1 MKELRTLK
9 MDSDFMDFM
18 DTYKENSTIVGYI
31 AVRKDVYE
39 DFIKVLCVFPLKD
52 KKLKYFL
59 NLTPKQKTGYM
70 SSYIMKVAK
79 KMNVPNSMIELF
91 QEIKKSAKLYR
102 KDKPTP
108 EEVGELFHSNTKE
121 FLQKYK
127 YVVKDETY
135 LNELSRMTNKLCS
148 AIFEQYDRTRNQI
161 IKDEK

>member
-1 MKELRTLK
+1 
-9 MDSDFMDFM
+9 
-18 DTYKENSTIVGYI
+18 
-31 AVRKDVYE
+31 
-39 DFIKVLCVFPLKD
+39 
-52 KKLKYFL
+52 
-59 NLTPKQKTGYM
+59 
-70 SSYIMKVAK
+70 MKVAK